1 MACLTGTRGTH
12 PDLVGERT
20 STDASHKTDRAG
32 SRSQSEEGVMAVTD
46 DEVLELIEELD
57 RGRDRWIHGR
67 TEEFL
72 LGAQVNQSDDM
83 TIFGPFGGPGPR
95 PGEMS
100 PEELLAGQAAVSS
113 QFGGGSGSVEVVK
126 TIVEGDLV
134 VVVAVEHNEVMF
146 SGRDILHPWTLRT
159 TQVFRRTND
168 RWLRLHRHADPL
180 ILHRSLDETLS
191 LFDEA

>member
-1 MACLTGTRGTH
+1 M
-12 PDLVGERT
+12 V
-20 STDASHKTDRAG
+20 
-32 SRSQSEEGVMAVTD
+32 VTD
-46 DEVLELIEELD
+46 DEVRELIEEVD
-57 RGRDRWIHGR
+57 RGRDRWINGR

-72 LGAQVNQSDDM
+72 SGARVNQADDM

-95 PGEMS
+95 PGEVS
-100 PEELLAGQAAVSS
+100 PEELLARQAAMSS

-134 VVVAVEHNEVMF
+134 VLVLVERNDVMF
-146 SGRDILHPWTLRT
+146 PGHDTSHPWTLRT

-191 LFDEA
+191 LLEE